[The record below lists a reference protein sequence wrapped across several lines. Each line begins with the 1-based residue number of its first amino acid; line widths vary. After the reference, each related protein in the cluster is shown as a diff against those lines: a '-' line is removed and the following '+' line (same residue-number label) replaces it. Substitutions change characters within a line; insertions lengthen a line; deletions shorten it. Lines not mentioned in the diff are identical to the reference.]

1 MGQFHFRKI
10 LVLYMRLIKPSFPV
24 LIAFRVMMDLMF
36 DVFCNFND
44 SYLANGMMMRWAVQ
58 QKKS

>member
-1 MGQFHFRKI
+1 MGQFHFRQI

-44 SYLANGMMMRWAVQ
+44 SYIANGMMMRWAV
-58 QKKS
+58 